1 MLVGSMNRFIE
12 KPWAGIGAE
21 VNSTLS
27 SREMLYKAKLDW
39 QVSKIPSQR
48 PKSHSNQETF
58 RFYKAYFQ
66 SGNAEIE
73 TVGSLDGARIL
84 WALARLN
91 ENFTLPG
98 QDELKGYILLASRH
112 EDREKIEI
120 QFFLL
125 RSACN
130 SMLKVSSKARPTV
143 KNSFRR
149 VFKSTL
155 PFLSESAQKFDEEL
169 TQKANATI
177 QMGREAILNFSEK
190 AQNLANKKVDETIA
204 QNYMHEVFKPDTL
217 KGDEKLPEDQTKK
230 NEQDA
235 LEAFGKVSG
244 QNLESAQMSAW
255 GLLTA
260 VAYTADRLGKNQD
273 SRLRQSWF
281 GQSAKI
287 KKRALEL
294 ALALIE

>member
-1 MLVGSMNRFIE
+1 MNGSNK
-12 KPWAGIGAE
+12 KPWDGIGVE
-21 VNSTLS
+21 VNGSLS

-39 QVSKIPSQR
+39 EVSKIPSQR

-58 RFYKAYFQ
+58 RFYKAYFD
-66 SGNAEIE
+66 SGNAEID
-73 TVGSLDGARIL
+73 TVGSLDGARII

-91 ENFTLPG
+91 EKITLPG
-98 QDELKGYILLASRH
+98 DDELKGYILLASRH

-120 QFFLL
+120 QFLTV

-130 SMLKVSSKARPTV
+130 SMLKISSKARPTV

-155 PFLSESAQKFDEEL
+155 PFLSESAQRFDEEM
-169 TQKANATI
+169 TQRANTTI
-177 QMGREAILNFSEK
+177 EMGRTAISNFAKTAENLVDKNVNEK
-190 AQNLANKKVDETIA
+190 IA
-204 QNYMHEVFKPDTL
+204 EKYMTEVFKPDPL
-217 KGDEKLPEDQTKK
+217 KNEGKEAEEQAKK
-230 NEQDA
+230 NTKSA
-235 LEAFGKVSG
+235 LDAFGSAPG
-244 QNLESAQMSAW
+244 QNLKSTQMTAW

-260 VAYTADRLGKNQD
+260 VTYTADRLGKTPD

-281 GQSAKI
+281 GPNAKI

-294 ALALIE
+294 ALKLD

>member
-1 MLVGSMNRFIE
+1 MNGSNK
-12 KPWAGIGAE
+12 KPWDGIGVE
-21 VNSTLS
+21 VNGNLS

-39 QVSKIPSQR
+39 EVSKIPSQR

-58 RFYKAYFQ
+58 RFYKAYFD
-66 SGNAEIE
+66 SGNAEID
-73 TVGSLDGARIL
+73 TVGSLDGARII

-91 ENFTLPG
+91 EKITLPG
-98 QDELKGYILLASRH
+98 DDELKGYILLASRH

-120 QFFLL
+120 QFLTV

-130 SMLKVSSKARPTV
+130 SMLKISSKARPTV

-155 PFLSESAQKFDEEL
+155 PFLSESAQRFDEEM
-169 TQKANATI
+169 TQKANTTI
-177 QMGREAILNFSEK
+177 EMGRTAISNFAK
-190 AQNLANKKVDETIA
+190 TAQNLVDKNVNEKIA
-204 QNYMHEVFKPDTL
+204 EKYMTEVFKPDPL
-217 KGDEKLPEDQTKK
+217 KNEGKEAEEQAKK
-230 NEQDA
+230 NTKSA
-235 LEAFGKVSG
+235 LDAFGSAPG
-244 QNLESAQMSAW
+244 QNLKSTQMTAW

-260 VAYTADRLGKNQD
+260 VTYTADRLGKTPD

-281 GQSAKI
+281 GPNAKI

-294 ALALIE
+294 ALKLD

>member
-1 MLVGSMNRFIE
+1 MNGSNK
-12 KPWAGIGAE
+12 KPWDGIGVE
-21 VNSTLS
+21 VNGSLS

-39 QVSKIPSQR
+39 EVSKIPSQR

-58 RFYKAYFQ
+58 RFYKAYFD
-66 SGNAEIE
+66 SGNAEID
-73 TVGSLDGARIL
+73 TVGSLDGARII

-91 ENFTLPG
+91 EKITLPG
-98 QDELKGYILLASRH
+98 DDELQGYILLASRH

-120 QFFLL
+120 QFLTV

-130 SMLKVSSKARPTV
+130 SMLKISSKARPTV

-155 PFLSESAQKFDEEL
+155 PFLSESAQRFDEEM
-169 TQKANATI
+169 TQKANTTI
-177 QMGREAILNFSEK
+177 EMGRTAISNFAKTAENLVDKNVNEK
-190 AQNLANKKVDETIA
+190 IA
-204 QNYMHEVFKPDTL
+204 EKYMTEVFKPDPL
-217 KGDEKLPEDQTKK
+217 KNEGKAAEEQAKK
-230 NEQDA
+230 NAKSA
-235 LEAFGKVSG
+235 LDAFGSAPG
-244 QNLESAQMSAW
+244 QNLKSTQMTAW

-260 VAYTADRLGKNQD
+260 VTYTADRLGKTPD

-281 GQSAKI
+281 GPNAKI

-294 ALALIE
+294 ALKLD

>member
-1 MLVGSMNRFIE
+1 MSGSNK
-12 KPWAGIGAE
+12 KPWDGIGVE
-21 VNSTLS
+21 VNGTLS

-39 QVSKIPSQR
+39 EVSKIPSQR

-58 RFYKAYFQ
+58 RFYKAYFD
-66 SGNAEIE
+66 SGNAEID
-73 TVGSLDGARIL
+73 TVGSLDGARII

-91 ENFTLPG
+91 EKITLPG
-98 QDELKGYILLASRH
+98 DDELQGYILLASRH

-120 QFFLL
+120 QFLTV

-130 SMLKVSSKARPTV
+130 SMLKISSKARPTV

-155 PFLSESAQKFDEEL
+155 PFLSESAQRFDEEM
-169 TQKANATI
+169 TEKANTTI
-177 QMGREAILNFSEK
+177 EMGRTAISNFAKTAENLVDKNVNEK
-190 AQNLANKKVDETIA
+190 IA
-204 QNYMHEVFKPDTL
+204 EKYMTEVFKPDPL
-217 KGDEKLPEDQTKK
+217 KNEGKSAEEQAKK
-230 NEQDA
+230 NAKSA
-235 LEAFGKVSG
+235 LDAFGSAPG
-244 QNLESAQMSAW
+244 QNLKSTQMTAW

-260 VAYTADRLGKNQD
+260 VTYTADRLGKTPD

-281 GQSAKI
+281 GPNAKI

-294 ALALIE
+294 ALKLD

>member
-1 MLVGSMNRFIE
+1 MNGSNK
-12 KPWAGIGAE
+12 KPWDGIGVE
-21 VNSTLS
+21 VNGSLS

-39 QVSKIPSQR
+39 EVSKIPSQR

-58 RFYKAYFQ
+58 RFYKAYFD
-66 SGNAEIE
+66 SGNAEID
-73 TVGSLDGARIL
+73 TVGSLDGARII

-91 ENFTLPG
+91 EKITLPG
-98 QDELKGYILLASRH
+98 DDELQGYILLASRH

-120 QFFLL
+120 QFLTV

-130 SMLKVSSKARPTV
+130 SMLKISSKARPTV

-155 PFLSESAQKFDEEL
+155 PFLSESAQRFDEEM
-169 TQKANATI
+169 TEKANTTI
-177 QMGREAILNFSEK
+177 EMGRTAISNFAK
-190 AQNLANKKVDETIA
+190 TAQNLVDKNVNEKIA
-204 QNYMHEVFKPDTL
+204 EKYLTEVFKPDPL
-217 KGDEKLPEDQTKK
+217 K
-230 NEQDA
+230 NEGKATEEQANKNAKSALDA
-235 LEAFGKVSG
+235 FESAPG
-244 QNLESAQMSAW
+244 QNLKSTQMTAW

-260 VAYTADRLGKNQD
+260 VTYTADRLGKTPD

-281 GQSAKI
+281 GPNAKI

-294 ALALIE
+294 ALKLD

>member
-1 MLVGSMNRFIE
+1 MNGSNK
-12 KPWAGIGAE
+12 KPWDGIGVE
-21 VNSTLS
+21 VNGSLS

-39 QVSKIPSQR
+39 EVSKIPSQR

-58 RFYKAYFQ
+58 RFYKAYFD
-66 SGNAEIE
+66 SGNAEID
-73 TVGSLDGARIL
+73 TVGSLDGARII

-91 ENFTLPG
+91 EKITLPG
-98 QDELKGYILLASRH
+98 DDELQGYILLASRH

-120 QFFLL
+120 QFLTV

-130 SMLKVSSKARPTV
+130 SMLKISSKARPTV

-155 PFLSESAQKFDEEL
+155 PFLSESAQRFDEEM
-169 TQKANATI
+169 TEKANTTI
-177 QMGREAILNFSEK
+177 EMGRTAISNFAKTAENLVDKNVNEK
-190 AQNLANKKVDETIA
+190 IAKK
-204 QNYMHEVFKPDTL
+204 YMTEVFKPDPL
-217 KGDEKLPEDQTKK
+217 KNEGKVAEEQAKK
-230 NEQDA
+230 NAKSA
-235 LEAFGKVSG
+235 LDAFGSAPG
-244 QNLESAQMSAW
+244 QNLKSTQMTAW

-260 VAYTADRLGKNQD
+260 VTYIADRLGKTPD

-281 GQSAKI
+281 GPNAKI

-294 ALALIE
+294 ALKLD

>member
-1 MLVGSMNRFIE
+1 MNGSNK
-12 KPWAGIGAE
+12 KPWDGIGVE
-21 VNSTLS
+21 VNGNLS

-39 QVSKIPSQR
+39 EVSKIPSQR

-58 RFYKAYFQ
+58 RFYKAYFD
-66 SGNAEIE
+66 SGNAEID
-73 TVGSLDGARIL
+73 TVGSLDGARII

-91 ENFTLPG
+91 EKITLPG
-98 QDELKGYILLASRH
+98 DDELKGYILLASRH

-120 QFFLL
+120 QFLTV

-130 SMLKVSSKARPTV
+130 SMLKISSKARPTV

-155 PFLSESAQKFDEEL
+155 PFLSESAQRFDEEM
-169 TQKANATI
+169 TQKANTTI
-177 QMGREAILNFSEK
+177 EMGRTAISNFAK
-190 AQNLANKKVDETIA
+190 TAQNLVDKNVNEKIA
-204 QNYMHEVFKPDTL
+204 EKYMIEVFKPDPL
-217 KGDEKLPEDQTKK
+217 K
-230 NEQDA
+230 NEGKEAEEQANKNAKSA
-235 LEAFGKVSG
+235 LDAFGSAPG
-244 QNLESAQMSAW
+244 QNLKSTQMTAW

-260 VAYTADRLGKNQD
+260 VTYTADRLGKTAD

-281 GQSAKI
+281 GPNAKI

-294 ALALIE
+294 VLKLD

>member
-1 MLVGSMNRFIE
+1 MNGSNK
-12 KPWAGIGAE
+12 KPWDGIGVE
-21 VNSTLS
+21 VNGSLS

-39 QVSKIPSQR
+39 EVSKIPSQR

-58 RFYKAYFQ
+58 RFYKAYFD
-66 SGNAEIE
+66 SGNAEID
-73 TVGSLDGARIL
+73 TVGSLDGARII

-91 ENFTLPG
+91 EKITLPG
-98 QDELKGYILLASRH
+98 DDELQGYILLASRH

-120 QFFLL
+120 QFLTV

-130 SMLKVSSKARPTV
+130 SMLKISSKARPTV

-155 PFLSESAQKFDEEL
+155 PFLSESAQRFDEEM
-169 TQKANATI
+169 TQKANTTI
-177 QMGREAILNFSEK
+177 EMGRTAISNFAKTAQDLVDKNVNEK
-190 AQNLANKKVDETIA
+190 IA
-204 QNYMHEVFKPDTL
+204 EKYMTEVFKPDPL
-217 KGDEKLPEDQTKK
+217 K
-230 NEQDA
+230 NEGKAAEEQAKENAKSA
-235 LEAFGKVSG
+235 LDAFGSAPG
-244 QNLESAQMSAW
+244 QNLKSTQMTAW

-260 VAYTADRLGKNQD
+260 VTYTADRLGKTPD

-281 GQSAKI
+281 GPNAKI

-294 ALALIE
+294 ALKLDL

>member
-1 MLVGSMNRFIE
+1 MNGSNK
-12 KPWAGIGAE
+12 KPWDGIGVE
-21 VNSTLS
+21 VNGSLS

-39 QVSKIPSQR
+39 EVSKIPSQR

-58 RFYKAYFQ
+58 RFYKAYFD
-66 SGNAEIE
+66 SGNAEID
-73 TVGSLDGARIL
+73 TVGSLDGARII

-91 ENFTLPG
+91 EKITLPG
-98 QDELKGYILLASRH
+98 DDELQGYILLASRH

-120 QFFLL
+120 QFLTV

-130 SMLKVSSKARPTV
+130 SMLKISSKARPTV

-155 PFLSESAQKFDEEL
+155 PFLSESAQRFDEEM
-169 TQKANATI
+169 TEKANTTI
-177 QMGREAILNFSEK
+177 EMGRTAISNFAK
-190 AQNLANKKVDETIA
+190 TAQNLVDKNVNEKIA
-204 QNYMHEVFKPDTL
+204 EKYMTEVFKPDPL
-217 KGDEKLPEDQTKK
+217 KNEGKAVEEQAKK
-230 NEQDA
+230 NAISA
-235 LEAFGKVSG
+235 LDAFGSAPG
-244 QNLESAQMSAW
+244 QNLKSTQMTAW

-260 VAYTADRLGKNQD
+260 VTYTADRLGKTPD

-281 GQSAKI
+281 GPNAKI

-294 ALALIE
+294 ALKLD

>member
-1 MLVGSMNRFIE
+1 MNGSNK
-12 KPWAGIGAE
+12 KPWDGIGVE
-21 VNSTLS
+21 VNGSLS

-39 QVSKIPSQR
+39 EVSKIPSQR

-58 RFYKAYFQ
+58 RFYKAYFD
-66 SGNAEIE
+66 SGNAEID
-73 TVGSLDGARIL
+73 TVGSLDGARII

-91 ENFTLPG
+91 EKITLPG
-98 QDELKGYILLASRH
+98 DDELQGYILLASRH

-120 QFFLL
+120 QFLTV

-130 SMLKVSSKARPTV
+130 SMLKISSKARPTV

-155 PFLSESAQKFDEEL
+155 PFLSESAQRFDEEM
-169 TQKANATI
+169 TEKANTTI
-177 QMGREAILNFSEK
+177 EMGRTAISNFAKTAENLVDKNVNEK
-190 AQNLANKKVDETIA
+190 IA
-204 QNYMHEVFKPDTL
+204 EKYLTEVFKPDPL
-217 KGDEKLPEDQTKK
+217 KNEGKAAEEQAKK
-230 NEQDA
+230 NAKSA
-235 LEAFGKVSG
+235 LDAFGSAPG
-244 QNLESAQMSAW
+244 QNLKSTQMTAW

-260 VAYTADRLGKNQD
+260 VTYTADRLGKTPD

-281 GQSAKI
+281 GPNAKI

-294 ALALIE
+294 ALKLD

>member
-1 MLVGSMNRFIE
+1 MNGSNK
-12 KPWAGIGAE
+12 KPWDGIGVE
-21 VNSTLS
+21 VNGSLS

-39 QVSKIPSQR
+39 EVSKIPSQR

-58 RFYKAYFQ
+58 RFYKAYFD
-66 SGNAEIE
+66 SGNAEID
-73 TVGSLDGARIL
+73 TVGSLDGARII

-91 ENFTLPG
+91 EKITLPG
-98 QDELKGYILLASRH
+98 DDELKGYILLASRH

-120 QFFLL
+120 QFLTV

-130 SMLKVSSKARPTV
+130 SMLKISSKARPTV

-155 PFLSESAQKFDEEL
+155 PFLSESAQRFDEEM
-169 TQKANATI
+169 TEKANTTI
-177 QMGREAILNFSEK
+177 EMGRTAISNFAK
-190 AQNLANKKVDETIA
+190 TAQNLVDKNVNEKIA
-204 QNYMHEVFKPDTL
+204 EKYMTEVFKPDPL
-217 KGDEKLPEDQTKK
+217 K
-230 NEQDA
+230 NEGKAAEEQAKENAKSA
-235 LEAFGKVSG
+235 LDAFGSAPG
-244 QNLESAQMSAW
+244 QNLKSTQMTAW

-260 VAYTADRLGKNQD
+260 VTYTADRLGKTPD

-281 GQSAKI
+281 GPNAKI

-294 ALALIE
+294 ALKLD

>member
-1 MLVGSMNRFIE
+1 MNGSNK
-12 KPWAGIGAE
+12 KPWDGIGVE
-21 VNSTLS
+21 VNGSLS

-39 QVSKIPSQR
+39 EVSKIPSQR

-58 RFYKAYFQ
+58 RFYKAYFD
-66 SGNAEIE
+66 SGNAEID
-73 TVGSLDGARIL
+73 TVGSLDGARII

-91 ENFTLPG
+91 EKITLPG
-98 QDELKGYILLASRH
+98 DDELQGYILLASRH

-120 QFFLL
+120 QFLTV

-130 SMLKVSSKARPTV
+130 SMLKISSKARPTV

-155 PFLSESAQKFDEEL
+155 PFLSESAQRFDEEM
-169 TQKANATI
+169 TEKANTTI
-177 QMGREAILNFSEK
+177 EMGRTAISNFAK
-190 AQNLANKKVDETIA
+190 TAQNLVDKNVNEKIA
-204 QNYMHEVFKPDTL
+204 EKYLTEVFKPDPL
-217 KGDEKLPEDQTKK
+217 KNEGKEAEDQAKK
-230 NEQDA
+230 NTKSA
-235 LEAFGKVSG
+235 LDAFGSAPG
-244 QNLESAQMSAW
+244 QNLKSTQMTAW

-260 VAYTADRLGKNQD
+260 VTYTADRLGKTPD

-281 GQSAKI
+281 GPNAKI

-294 ALALIE
+294 ALKLD